1 MPRGY
6 RWCKGGGKR
15 GRGRPCFYR
24 NISKI
29 PKAKGFIPIESKTYS
44 TPSSLEEGTLVNEPI
59 NIYLD
64 ELEAMRLVDG
74 ENLTQDEAGALMGI
88 SRGSI
93 WRLLQ
98 SCRRKVINAI
108 FEKREIHIPLDQLE
122 KNGKSES
129 III

>member
-1 MPRGY
+1 MPKGYKWCRGG
-6 RWCKGGGKR
+6 RKH

-29 PKAKGFIPIESKTYS
+29 PKAEGFKPIASKIL
-44 TPSSLEEGTLVNEPI
+44 PRSSEKIQHADPI
-59 NIYLD
+59 YLFLD

-74 ENLTQDEAGALMGI
+74 ENLTQDEAGNLMGI

-98 SCRRKVINAI
+98 SGRRKVIQAI
-108 FEKREIHIPLDQLE
+108 FEKREIRIPLDAIEDSDETEIIQL
-122 KNGKSES
+122 
-129 III
+129 

>member
-6 RWCKGGGKR
+6 RWCKGGRKR

-29 PKAKGFIPIESKTYS
+29 PKAEGFIPIESKRFS
-44 TPSSLEEGTLVNEPI
+44 SPSSSEESILVNEPI
-59 NIYLD
+59 YVYLD

-98 SCRRKVINAI
+98 SGRRKLIIAI
-108 FEKREIHIPLDQLE
+108 FEKREIRIPFDELE
-122 KNGKSES
+122 DNNKSES
-129 III
+129 IIT

>member
-6 RWCKGGGKR
+6 RWCKGKGRR

-24 NISKI
+24 NIAKL
-29 PKAKGFIPIESKTYS
+29 PEAKGFKPIEPMDSYSEPPISEKSSSTIPI
-44 TPSSLEEGTLVNEPI
+44 SLD
-59 NIYLD
+59 LD

-74 ENLTQDEAGALMGI
+74 ENLTQEEAGALMGI

-98 SCRRKVINAI
+98 SGRKKLITAI
-108 FEKREIHIPLDQLE
+108 FEKREIRIPLETLE
-122 KNGKSES
+122 PIK
-129 III
+129 